1 MMSKKNLRPSY
12 LKMKHVIS
20 VPHESSAENAKIMNA
35 QVMTKVYR
43 KSTIGQTNRKDH
55 KLKILVES
63 EMHKQREMGL
73 NFTY

>member
-43 KSTIGQTNRKDH
+43 KLPNLPLVKPTGKTTNSK
-55 KLKILVES
+55 
-63 EMHKQREMGL
+63 
-73 NFTY
+73 Y